1 MPRTELSGGHAMLF
15 AYELQ
20 QIRAAQLIREAERF
34 RLRRE
39 VLRERRA
46 ARRAHGEPGPEG
58 DTPSRSRNRPPFA
71 RAA

>member
-1 MPRTELSGGHAMLF
+1 MLF
-15 AYELQ
+15 AYELH
-20 QIRAAQLIREAERF
+20 QIRSTQLIREAERF

-46 ARRAHGEPGPEG
+46 ARRVHGEPGAEG
-58 DTPSRSRNRPPFA
+58 DAPRRSRNRPPFA